1 MANERLEKA
10 RAAYQ
15 SNLREP
21 FQNLEALGLKPKTG
35 PLPEPE
41 SPQVPLA
48 AAELVGFEQNFA
60 PAVREVGLE
69 ATVQTIVNRFEGPGA
84 YRELRGAGL
93 NDLDIVKRYM
103 NVEKV
108 DLPIQSMRG
117 QGLTQDEILT
127 TFLDDLGLDENED
140 LLKKGISPQD
150 FLSTFVKGR
159 QLTPTEAAAE
169 GTARGVTVGAPAT
182 AGMVTGATVG
192 APFVPPFGAI
202 VGGGT
207 GLVLGAIGGTELE
220 EAVFPEEPI
229 LDPNT
234 QALLEGTKVIG
245 EGFTMMGAPRA
256 FKTIS
261 DTALS
266 SQAGFLNKLG
276 QTIRLRSFNQ
286 EKNPVFQPGAM
297 SETMRFLQSSDP
309 VMFQF
314 LRTYKDRPTAFM
326 IGEGASV
333 VGSGLG
339 AGIAEQAAPGQF
351 GPRIFGEVAGG
362 VSASPLTSLVY
373 FTTAKDALQADA
385 KELAGQAS
393 QGSVEARVGAALRE
407 LFVARGEDPDAIQ
420 KELRSPEFIELLKD
434 AEQKYD
440 GTTRPLLDK
449 AEIPAPTSRAL
460 TASSTLGLIEGRLRA
475 LNGRFGTEVQNQLD
489 NQIEAVNYLVNALT
503 LTGGNNAI
511 QTAAQIR
518 NRHFSDLM
526 NQRLDLA
533 LQDATKAVSQINP
546 NSVAARNEASRR
558 ISSIIEGV
566 FQDARAQ
573 EKQLYGR
580 VPNNVIVGQD
590 NLISTIQAEMA
601 ALPEEVAREVFPR
614 AASATGA
621 RFAEQMQAAALDT
634 RISTL
639 QEIKNRAPAPGES
652 FPRLTDQDRQNTGLG
667 AFFEIDRALTE
678 ARKTREQFG
687 DVNLEPPTYQ
697 QMLNYRSFLLSEARK
712 AASGE
717 NPGMA
722 DARVYG
728 VLADAIRQDLGDLE
742 NLQTLNP
749 DISAD
754 DLAAAD
760 TARAFSK
767 VFNDTFRRAF
777 PNKALQNKATG
788 ADFVQPE
795 LLYRQIFQGQ
805 DDETM
810 LRMREMDDAVRFLVN
825 DATPGGLQKDQ
836 NALDAVLSRT
846 GALEYNFDLVMRA
859 LADNPT
865 IINPETGEVNT
876 RAVAAFVKRNEG
888 TLERLPQLKADLE
901 NSAATQVLLQQVRSE
916 AKDAE
921 RATAFGTVKLFEQL
935 TGEMPVSAI
944 QNVLRSEKPEEG
956 MKNLVTRLREGA
968 RRSEAG
974 DAPEGMSKITL
985 DAVDSEIRDA
995 VFEAARQFSQSDKD
1009 SITGIPDFAKMRTFF
1024 FSDRGKVP
1032 PLIKTLVDAGVFT
1045 YDERVRL
1052 RKLLVSG
1059 EGAQKRISDPAFDI
1073 LEDVETGTDVLTQLL
1088 VRISGSKIG
1097 SMLGDLMPGR
1107 SSQGLIEAQA
1117 GSQAAMRLL
1126 NALPVTTVNSVLE
1139 TAIKDPEYLD
1149 LLLDKNLLSPTGSKL
1164 SASKRLLGVRK
1175 LNAYLKNAIGV
1186 NIGAMIAEDQPTT
1199 SEMLRVEE
1207 FRQQGSPFRAPEP
1220 EPEPVAPPQ
1229 AAAPMAAP
1237 PPAPQPAP
1245 PPQGGANPQQRQ
1257 QFAALFPNDP
1267 ISGLIQQQGIASLP
1281 QAPS

>member
-1 MANERLEKA
+1 
-10 RAAYQ
+10 
-15 SNLREP
+15 
-21 FQNLEALGLKPKTG
+21 
-35 PLPEPE
+35 
-41 SPQVPLA
+41 
-48 AAELVGFEQNFA
+48 
-60 PAVREVGLE
+60 
-69 ATVQTIVNRFEGPGA
+69 
-84 YRELRGAGL
+84 
-93 NDLDIVKRYM
+93 
-103 NVEKV
+103 
-108 DLPIQSMRG
+108 
-117 QGLTQDEILT
+117 
-127 TFLDDLGLDENED
+127 
-140 LLKKGISPQD
+140 
-150 FLSTFVKGR
+150 
-159 QLTPTEAAAE
+159 
-169 GTARGVTVGAPAT
+169 
-182 AGMVTGATVG
+182 MVTGATVG

-207 GLVLGAIGGTELE
+207 GLILGAVLGTEAE
-220 EAVFPEEPI
+220 EAIFPDEPI

-245 EGFTMMGAPRA
+245 EGFTMMGAPKA

-276 QTIRLRSFNQ
+276 QSIRLRSFNQ

-297 SETMRFLQSSDP
+297 SETMRFLQKTDP

-314 LRTYKDRPTAFM
+314 LRTYKDRPTSFQ
-326 IGEGASV
+326 IGEGATV
-333 VGSGLG
+333 LGAGLG
-339 AGIAEQAAPGQF
+339 AGIAEQADPGDF
-351 GPRIFGEVAGG
+351 TTRILGEVGG
-362 VSASPLTSLVY
+362 GFFLGVPSGSTLIYAL
-373 FTTAKDALQADA
+373 TAKDALQSDA
-385 KELAGQAS
+385 KEIAGQAS
-393 QGSVEARVGAALRE
+393 QSTVEARVGAALRE
-407 LFVARGEDPDAIQ
+407 LLIARGEDPDAIQ
-420 KELRSPEFIELLKD
+420 QQLRSPDFNDLLSD
-434 AEQKYD
+434 AAEKYD
-440 GTTRPLLDK
+440 GTTRPLLEAAD
-449 AEIPAPTSRAL
+449 IPAPTSRSL

-475 LNGRFGTEVQNQLD
+475 LNGRFGTDVQNQLD
-489 NQIEAVNYLVNALT
+489 NQIQAVNNLITALT
-503 LTGGNNAI
+503 LTGGNNSI
-511 QTAAQIR
+511 QAAAQIR

-533 LQDATKAVSQINP
+533 LQDATKAVGSINP
-546 NSVAARNEASRR
+546 NDVTARNEASKR

-573 EKQLYGR
+573 EKQLYGQ

-590 NLISTIQAEMA
+590 NLIATIQAEMA

-667 AFFEIDRALTE
+667 AFFEVDRALTQ
-678 ARKTREQFG
+678 AQKDREKFG

-697 QMLNYRSFLLSEARK
+697 QMVNYRSFLLSEARK

-728 VLADAIRQDLGDLE
+728 VLADSIRQDLSDLE
-742 NLQTLNP
+742 NLQSLNP
-749 DISAD
+749 EISAND
-754 DLAAAD
+754 IAAAD

-810 LRMREMDDAVRFLVN
+810 LRMREIDDAVRFLVN

-836 NALDAVLSRT
+836 DALDAVLSRT

-859 LADNPT
+859 LADNPSV
-865 IINPETGEVNT
+865 INPETGEVNT

-901 NSAATQVLLQQVRSE
+901 NSAATQVLLQQARSE
-916 AKDAE
+916 AKEAE
-921 RATAFGTVKLFEQL
+921 RATAFGTAKLFEQL
-935 TGEMPVSAI
+935 TGELPVSAI
-944 QNVLRSEKPEEG
+944 QNVLRSDAPEQG

-974 DAPEGMSKITL
+974 DAPEGMPKITL
-985 DAVDSEIRDA
+985 DAVDSELRDA

-1009 SITGIPDFAKMRTFF
+1009 SITGIPDFAKLQTFF
-1024 FSDRGKVP
+1024 LSPRGKVP
-1032 PLIKTLVDAGVFT
+1032 PLIKTLVDAGIFT
-1045 YDERVRL
+1045 DAERVRL
-1052 RKLLVSG
+1052 RKLLVAG

-1097 SMLGDLMPGR
+1097 SMVGDLMPGR

-1139 TAIKDPEYLD
+1139 SAIKDPEYLD

-1220 EPEPVAPPQ
+1220 EPVAPPQ
-1229 AAAPMAAP
+1229 AAAPIAAP

-1267 ISGLIQQQGIASLP
+1267 ISGLIQQQGIGSLP

>member
-15 SNLREP
+15 SNLKEP
-21 FQNLEALGLKPKTG
+21 FQNLKAMGLMPKTG

-69 ATVQTIVNRFEGPGA
+69 ATVQAIVNRFEGPGA
-84 YRELRGAGL
+84 YRELRGTGL

-103 NVEKV
+103 NIEKV

-117 QGLTQDEILT
+117 QGLTQDEILA
-127 TFLDDLGLDENED
+127 TFLEDLGLDENED
-140 LLKKGISPQD
+140 LMKKGISPQD

-159 QLTPTEAAAE
+159 QLTAGEAATE
-169 GTARGVTVGAPAT
+169 GAARGVTVGAPAT
-182 AGMVTGATVG
+182 AGMVTGATIG
-192 APFVPPFGAI
+192 APFVPPFGSI

-207 GLVLGAIGGTELE
+207 GLILGAVLGTEAE

-229 LDPNT
+229 LDSDI
-234 QALLEGTKVIG
+234 QAMLEGFKVVG
-245 EGFTMMGAPRA
+245 EGVTMMGAPKA

-261 DTALS
+261 DTALN
-266 SQAGFLNKLG
+266 SQAGFLNRLG

-314 LRTYKDRPTAFM
+314 LRTYKDRPTAFQ

-333 VGSGLG
+333 VGAGIG

-351 GPRIFGEVAGG
+351 GPRILGEVIGG

-373 FTTAKDALQADA
+373 LTTAKDALQADA
-385 KELAGQAS
+385 KEIAGQAS
-393 QGSVEARVGAALRE
+393 QSTVESRVGAALRE
-407 LFVARGEDPDAIQ
+407 LLIARGEDPDVIQ
-420 KELRSPEFIELLKD
+420 QQLRSPDFNDLLSD
-434 AEQKYD
+434 AAEKYD
-440 GTTRPLLDK
+440 GTTRPLLEAAD
-449 AEIPAPTSRAL
+449 IPAPTSRSL

-475 LNGRFGTEVQNQLD
+475 LNGRFGTDVQNQLD
-489 NQIEAVNYLVNALT
+489 NQIQAVNNLITALT
-503 LTGGNNAI
+503 LTGGNNSI
-511 QTAAQIR
+511 QAAAQIR

-533 LQDATKAVSQINP
+533 LQDATKAVGSINP
-546 NSVAARNEASRR
+546 NDVTARNEASKR
-558 ISSIIEGV
+558 ISLIIEGV

-573 EKQLYGR
+573 EKQLYGQ

-590 NLISTIQAEMA
+590 NLIATIQAEMA

-667 AFFEIDRALTE
+667 AFFEVDRALTQ
-678 ARKTREQFG
+678 AQKDREKFG

-697 QMLNYRSFLLSEARK
+697 QMVNYRSFLLSEARK

-728 VLADAIRQDLGDLE
+728 VLADSIRQDLSDLE
-742 NLQTLNP
+742 NLQSLNP
-749 DISAD
+749 EISAND
-754 DLAAAD
+754 IAAAD

-810 LRMREMDDAVRFLVN
+810 LRMREIDDAVRFLVN

-836 NALDAVLSRT
+836 DALDAVLSRT

-859 LADNPT
+859 LADNPSV
-865 IINPETGEVNT
+865 INPETGEVNT

-901 NSAATQVLLQQVRSE
+901 NSAATQVLLQQARSE
-916 AKDAE
+916 AKEAE
-921 RATAFGTVKLFEQL
+921 RATAFGTAKLFEQL
-935 TGEMPVSAI
+935 TGELPVSAI
-944 QNVLRSEKPEEG
+944 QNVLRSDAPEQG

-974 DAPEGMSKITL
+974 DAPEGMPKITL
-985 DAVDSEIRDA
+985 DAVDSELRDA

-1009 SITGIPDFAKMRTFF
+1009 SITGIPDFAKLQTFF
-1024 FSDRGKVP
+1024 LSPRGKVP
-1032 PLIKTLVDAGVFT
+1032 PLIKTLVDAGIFT
-1045 YDERVRL
+1045 DAERVRL
-1052 RKLLVSG
+1052 RKLLVAG

-1097 SMLGDLMPGR
+1097 SMVGDLMPGR

-1139 TAIKDPEYLD
+1139 SAIKDPEYLD

-1220 EPEPVAPPQ
+1220 EPVAPPQ

-1237 PPAPQPAP
+1237 SPAPQPAA

-1267 ISGLIQQQGIASLP
+1267 ISGLIQQQGIGSLP

>member
-1 MANERLEKA
+1 MANERLEEA

-15 SNLREP
+15 SNLKEP
-21 FQNLEALGLKPKTG
+21 FQNLKAMGLMPKTG

-69 ATVQTIVNRFEGPGA
+69 ATVQAIVNRFEGPGA
-84 YRELRGAGL
+84 YRELRGTGL

-103 NVEKV
+103 NIEKV

-182 AGMVTGATVG
+182 AVMVTGATIG
-192 APFVPPFGAI
+192 APIAPPFGSI
-202 VGGGT
+202 
-207 GLVLGAIGGTELE
+207 VLGGAGLILGSIIGTEAE
-220 EAVFPEEPI
+220 EAIFPDEPI
-229 LDPNT
+229 LDSNT
-234 QALLEGTKVIG
+234 QALLEGTKVVG
-245 EGFTMMGAPRA
+245 EGVTMMGAPKA

-261 DTALS
+261 DTALN
-266 SQAGFLNKLG
+266 SQAGFLNTLG

-314 LRTYKDRPTAFM
+314 LRTYKDRPTAFQ

-333 VGSGLG
+333 VGAGIG

-351 GPRIFGEVAGG
+351 GPRILSEVIGG

-373 FTTAKDALQADA
+373 LTTAKDALQADA
-385 KELAGQAS
+385 KEIAGQAS
-393 QGSVEARVGAALRE
+393 QSTVESRVGAALRE
-407 LFVARGEDPDAIQ
+407 LLIARGEDPDAIQ
-420 KELRSPEFIELLKD
+420 QQLRSPDFNDLLSD
-434 AEQKYD
+434 AAEKYD
-440 GTTRPLLDK
+440 GTTRPLLEAAD
-449 AEIPAPTSRAL
+449 IPAPTSRSL

-475 LNGRFGTEVQNQLD
+475 LNGRFGTDVQNQLD
-489 NQIEAVNYLVNALT
+489 NQIQAVNNLITALT
-503 LTGGNNAI
+503 LTGGNNSI
-511 QTAAQIR
+511 QAAAQIR

-533 LQDATKAVSQINP
+533 LQDATKAVGSINP
-546 NSVAARNEASRR
+546 NDVTARNEASKR

-573 EKQLYGR
+573 EKQLYGQ

-590 NLISTIQAEMA
+590 NLIATIQAEMA

-667 AFFEIDRALTE
+667 AFFEVDRALTQ
-678 ARKTREQFG
+678 AQKDREKFG
-687 DVNLEPPTYQ
+687 ELNLEPPTYQ

-749 DISAD
+749 EISAND
-754 DLAAAD
+754 IAAAD

-810 LRMREMDDAVRFLVN
+810 LRMREIDDAVRFLVN

-836 NALDAVLSRT
+836 DALDAVLSRT

-859 LADNPT
+859 LADNPSV
-865 IINPETGEVNT
+865 INPETGEVNT

-901 NSAATQVLLQQVRSE
+901 NSAATQVLLQQARSE
-916 AKDAE
+916 AKEAE
-921 RATAFGTVKLFEQL
+921 RATAFGTAKLFEQL
-935 TGEMPVSAI
+935 TGELPVSAI
-944 QNVLRSEKPEEG
+944 QNVLRSDAPEQG

-974 DAPEGMSKITL
+974 DAPEGMPKITL
-985 DAVDSEIRDA
+985 DAVDSELRDA

-1009 SITGIPDFAKMRTFF
+1009 SITGIPDFAKLQTFF
-1024 FSDRGKVP
+1024 LSPRGKVP
-1032 PLIKTLVDAGVFT
+1032 PLIKTLVDAGIFT
-1045 YDERVRL
+1045 DAERVRL
-1052 RKLLVSG
+1052 RKLLVAG

-1097 SMLGDLMPGR
+1097 SMVGDLMPGR

-1139 TAIKDPEYLD
+1139 SAIKDPEYLD

-1175 LNAYLKNAIGV
+1175 LNAYLKNAVGV

-1207 FRQQGSPFRAPEP
+1207 FRQQGSPFRAPA
-1220 EPEPVAPPQ
+1220 PEPVAPPQ
-1229 AAAPMAAP
+1229 AAAPMPALPPAP
-1237 PPAPQPAP
+1237 PPARPF
-1245 PPQGGANPQQRQ
+1245 QGGANPQQRQ

>member
-10 RAAYQ
+10 REAYQ

-21 FQNLEALGLKPKTG
+21 FQNLEAMGLKPKTG

-41 SPQVPLA
+41 GPQVPLA
-48 AAELVGFEQNFA
+48 AAELILFEQNFA
-60 PAVREVGLE
+60 PTVRKYGLE
-69 ATVQTIVNRFEGPGA
+69 ATVQALANKAEGPGA
-84 YRELRGAGL
+84 YRELRGTGL
-93 NDLDIVKRYM
+93 NDLDIVKRYA
-103 NVEKV
+103 NIEKV

-127 TFLDDLGLDENED
+127 TFLEDLGLDENED

-159 QLTPTEAAAE
+159 QLTAGEAAAE
-169 GTARGVTVGAPAT
+169 GAARGVTVGAPAT
-182 AGMVTGATVG
+182 AGMVSGATIG

-207 GLVLGAIGGTELE
+207 GLILGAVLGTEAEKAI
-220 EAVFPEEPI
+220 FPEEPI

-261 DTALS
+261 DTALG

-276 QTIRLRSFNQ
+276 QSIRLRSFNQ

-297 SETMRFLQSSDP
+297 PETMRFLQSSDP

-351 GPRIFGEVAGG
+351 GPRIFGEISGG
-362 VSASPLTSLVY
+362 LSASPLTSLVY
-373 FTTAKDALQADA
+373 LTTAKDALQADA

-393 QGSVEARVGAALRE
+393 QTSVESRVGAALRE
-407 LFVARGEDPDAIQ
+407 LLVARGEDPEAIQ
-420 KELRSPEFIELLKD
+420 RQLRSPEFTDLLTA

-440 GTTRPLLDK
+440 GTTRPLLEAAD
-449 AEIPAPTSRAL
+449 IPAPTSRSL
-460 TASSTLGLIEGRLRA
+460 TASNTLGLIEGRLRA
-475 LNGRFGTEVQNQLD
+475 LNGRFGTDVQNQLD
-489 NQIEAVNYLVNALT
+489 NQIQAVNNLIHALT
-503 LTGGNNAI
+503 LTGGNNSI
-511 QTAAQIR
+511 QAAAQIR
-518 NRHFSDLM
+518 NRHFSDVL
-526 NQRLDLA
+526 NQRLELA
-533 LQDATKAVSQINP
+533 LQDATKAVNLINP
-546 NSVAARNEASRR
+546 NDVTARNEASKR
-558 ISSIIEGV
+558 INTIIEGV
-566 FQDARAQ
+566 FEDARAQ

-580 VPNNVIVGQD
+580 VPNNVTVGQD
-590 NLISTIQAEMA
+590 NLIATIQAEMA
-601 ALPEEVAREVFPR
+601 SLPEEVAREVFPR

-634 RISTL
+634 RIATL
-639 QEIKNRAPAPGES
+639 EAIKNRPPAPGES

-667 AFFEIDRALTE
+667 AFYEIDRALTD

-810 LRMREMDDAVRFLVN
+810 LRMREIDDAVRFLVN
-825 DATPGGLQKDQ
+825 DATPGGLQTDED
-836 NALDAVLSRT
+836 ALGAVLART
-846 GALEYNFDLVMRA
+846 GALEYNFDLVMRS

-865 IINPETGEVNT
+865 MINPETGEVNT

-888 TLERLPQLKADLE
+888 TLEKLPQLKADLE
-901 NSAATQVLLQQVRSE
+901 NSAATQVLLQQVRNE

-921 RATAFGTVKLFEQL
+921 RATAFGTIKLFEQL
-935 TGEMPVSAI
+935 TGETPVSAI

-968 RRSEAG
+968 RRSESG
-974 DAPEGMSKITL
+974 DTPEGMPKITL
-985 DAVDSEIRDA
+985 DGVDSEIRDA

-1009 SITGIPDFAKMRTFF
+1009 SITGIPDFAKMQTFF
-1024 FSDRGKVP
+1024 LSPRGKVP
-1032 PLIKTLVDAGVFT
+1032 PLIKTLVDAGIFT
-1045 YDERVRL
+1045 DAERVRL
-1052 RKLLVSG
+1052 RKLLVAG

-1088 VRISGSKIG
+1088 VRITGSKIG
-1097 SMLGDLMPGR
+1097 SSVGDLMPGR

-1139 TAIKDPEYLD
+1139 NAIKDPKYLD
-1149 LLLDKNLLSPTGSKL
+1149 LLLDKKLLAPDGGKL

-1175 LNAYLKNAIGV
+1175 LNAFLKNAIGV

-1199 SEMLRVEE
+1199 SEMLQVEE
-1207 FRQQGSPFRAPEP
+1207 FRQQGSPFRAPA
-1220 EPEPVAPPQ
+1220 PEPVAPPQ
-1229 AAAPMAAP
+1229 AAAPMPAP

-1245 PPQGGANPQQRQ
+1245 PPQGGSNPQQRQ

>member
-1 MANERLEKA
+1 MANERLE
-10 RAAYQ
+10 
-15 SNLREP
+15 
-21 FQNLEALGLKPKTG
+21 EAMGLKPKTG

-41 SPQVPLA
+41 GPQVPLA
-48 AAELVGFEQNFA
+48 AAELVGFEKNFA
-60 PAVREVGLE
+60 PAVREAGLE
-69 ATVQTIVNRFEGPGA
+69 ATVQAIVNRFEGPGA
-84 YRELRGAGL
+84 YRELRGTGL

-103 NVEKV
+103 NIEKV

-127 TFLDDLGLDENED
+127 TFLEDLGLDENED

-159 QLTPTEAAAE
+159 QLTAGEAAAE

-182 AGMVTGATVG
+182 AGMITGATIG
-192 APFVPPFGAI
+192 APIAPPFGSI
-202 VGGGT
+202 
-207 GLVLGAIGGTELE
+207 VLGGAGLILGSIIGTEAE
-220 EAVFPEEPI
+220 EAIFPEEPI

-234 QALLEGTKVIG
+234 QALLEGTKVVG
-245 EGFTMMGAPRA
+245 EGVTMMGAPRA

-276 QTIRLRSFNQ
+276 QSIRLRSFNQ
-286 EKNPVFQPGAM
+286 EKNPAFQPGAM

-326 IGEGASV
+326 LGEGASV
-333 VGSGLG
+333 VGSGVG
-339 AGIAEQAAPGQF
+339 AGIAEQVAPGQF
-351 GPRIFGEVAGG
+351 GPRIFGEISGG
-362 VSASPLTSLVY
+362 LSASPLTSLVY
-373 FTTAKDALQADA
+373 LTTAKDALQADA

-393 QGSVEARVGAALRE
+393 QGSVEARVGSALRE
-407 LFVARGEDPDAIQ
+407 LLLARGEDPDAIQ
-420 KELRSPEFIELLKD
+420 RQLRSPEFTDLLTA

-440 GTTRPLLDK
+440 GTTRPLLEAAD
-449 AEIPAPTSRAL
+449 IPAPTSRSL
-460 TASSTLGLIEGRLRA
+460 TASNTLGLIEGRLRA
-475 LNGRFGTEVQNQLD
+475 LNGRFGTDVQNQLD
-489 NQIEAVNYLVNALT
+489 NQIQAVNNLITALT

-546 NSVAARNEASRR
+546 NDVTARNQASKR
-558 ISSIIEGV
+558 ISTIIDGV
-566 FQDARAQ
+566 FQDSRAQ

-590 NLISTIQAEMA
+590 NLIATIQAEMA

-634 RISTL
+634 RIATL
-639 QEIKNRAPAPGES
+639 EAIKNRPPAPGES

-667 AFFEIDRALTE
+667 AFYEIDRALTE

-697 QMLNYRSFLLSEARK
+697 QMLNYRSFLLNEARK

-805 DDETM
+805 DDETL
-810 LRMREMDDAVRFLVN
+810 LRMREIDDAVRFLVN
-825 DATPGGLQKDQ
+825 DATPGGLQQDQ
-836 NALDAVLSRT
+836 DALDAVLSRT
-846 GALEYNFDLVMRA
+846 GSLEYNFDLVMRA

-865 IINPETGEVNT
+865 MINPETGEVNT

-901 NSAATQVLLQQVRSE
+901 NSAATQVLLQQVRNE

-935 TGEMPVSAI
+935 TGETPVSAI

-968 RRSEAG
+968 RRSESG
-974 DAPEGMSKITL
+974 DTPEGMPKITL

-1009 SITGIPDFAKMRTFF
+1009 SITGIPDFAKMQTFF
-1024 FSDRGKVP
+1024 LSPRGKVP
-1032 PLIKTLVDAGVFT
+1032 PLIKTLVDAGIFT
-1045 YDERVRL
+1045 DAERVRL
-1052 RKLLVSG
+1052 RKLLVAG

-1088 VRISGSKIG
+1088 VRITGSKIG
-1097 SMLGDLMPGR
+1097 SSVGDLMPGR

-1139 TAIKDPEYLD
+1139 NAIKDPEYLD
-1149 LLLDKNLLSPTGSKL
+1149 ILLDKKLITPDGGKL

-1175 LNAYLKNAIGV
+1175 LNAFLKNAIGV

-1199 SEMLRVEE
+1199 SEMLQVEE
-1207 FRQQGSPFRAPEP
+1207 FRQQGSPFRAPD
-1220 EPEPVAPPQ
+1220 PEPVAPPQ
-1229 AAAPMAAP
+1229 AAAPMPAP

-1245 PPQGGANPQQRQ
+1245 PPQGGSNPQQRQ

>member
-1 MANERLEKA
+1 MANENLEKA

-21 FQNLEALGLKPKTG
+21 FQNLKAMGLMPQTG

-48 AAELVGFEQNFA
+48 ASELIGFEQNFA
-60 PAVREVGLE
+60 PAVREAGLE
-69 ATVQTIVNRFEGPGA
+69 ATVEAIVNNFEGPGV

-103 NVEKV
+103 NIEKV

-117 QGLTQDEILT
+117 QGLTQDEIFT
-127 TFLDDLGLDENED
+127 TFLEDLGLDENED

-159 QLTPTEAAAE
+159 QLTAGEAATE
-169 GTARGVTVGAPAT
+169 GVARGVTVGAPAT
-182 AGMVTGATVG
+182 AGMITGAAVG
-192 APFVPPFGAI
+192 LPVAPPFGSI
-202 VGGGT
+202 IGGGT
-207 GLVLGAIGGTELE
+207 GLILGAFFGTKLE
-220 EAVFPEEPI
+220 DLIFSEEPI

-234 QALLEGTKVIG
+234 QAFLEGTKVIG
-245 EGFTMMGAPRA
+245 EGVTMMGAPKA

-261 DTALS
+261 DTALN

-297 SETMRFLQSSDP
+297 PENMRFLQSSDP

-314 LRTYKDRPTAFM
+314 LKTYKDRPIAFQ

-333 VGSGLG
+333 VGSGVG
-339 AGIAEQAAPGQF
+339 AGFAEQAAPGQF
-351 GPRIFGEVAGG
+351 VPRILGEVIGG
-362 VSASPLTSLVY
+362 ASASPLTSLVY
-373 FTTAKDALQADA
+373 LTTAKDALQSDA
-385 KELAGQAS
+385 KEIAGQAS
-393 QGSVEARVGAALRE
+393 QSTVEARVGAALRE
-407 LFVARGEDPDAIQ
+407 LLIARGEDPDVIQ
-420 KELRSPEFIELLKD
+420 QQLRSPDFNDLLSD
-434 AEQKYD
+434 AAEKYD
-440 GTTRPLLDK
+440 GTTRPLLEAAD
-449 AEIPAPTSRAL
+449 IPAPTSRSL

-475 LNGRFGTEVQNQLD
+475 LNGRFGTDVQNQLD
-489 NQIEAVNYLVNALT
+489 NQIQAVNNLITALT
-503 LTGGNNAI
+503 LTGGNNSI
-511 QTAAQIR
+511 QAAAQIR

-533 LQDATKAVSQINP
+533 LQDATKAVGSINP
-546 NSVAARNEASRR
+546 NDVTARNEASKR

-573 EKQLYGR
+573 EKQLYGQ

-590 NLISTIQAEMA
+590 NLIATIQAEMA

-639 QEIKNRAPAPGES
+639 QEIKNRAPAPGDG

-667 AFFEIDRALTE
+667 AFFEVDRALTQ
-678 ARKTREQFG
+678 AQKDREKFG

-697 QMLNYRSFLLSEARK
+697 QMVNYRSFLLSEARK

-728 VLADAIRQDLGDLE
+728 VLADAIRQDLSDLE
-742 NLQTLNP
+742 NLRSLNP
-749 DISAD
+749 EISAND
-754 DLAAAD
+754 IAAAD

-810 LRMREMDDAVRFLVN
+810 LRMREIDDAVRFLVN

-836 NALDAVLSRT
+836 DALDAVLSRT

-859 LADNPT
+859 LADNPSV
-865 IINPETGEVNT
+865 INPETGEVNT

-901 NSAATQVLLQQVRSE
+901 NSAATQVLLQQARSE
-916 AKDAE
+916 AKEAE
-921 RATAFGTVKLFEQL
+921 RATAFGTAKLFEQL
-935 TGEMPVSAI
+935 TGELPVSAI
-944 QNVLRSEKPEEG
+944 QNVLRSDAPEQG

-974 DAPEGMSKITL
+974 DAPEGMPKITL
-985 DAVDSEIRDA
+985 DAVDSELRDA

-1009 SITGIPDFAKMRTFF
+1009 SITGIPDFAKLQTFF
-1024 FSDRGKVP
+1024 LSPRGKVP
-1032 PLIKTLVDAGVFT
+1032 PLIKTLVDAGIFT
-1045 YDERVRL
+1045 DAERVRL
-1052 RKLLVSG
+1052 RKLLVAG

-1088 VRISGSKIG
+1088 VRITGSKIG
-1097 SMLGDLMPGR
+1097 SSVGDLMPGR
-1107 SSQGLIEAQA
+1107 TSQGLIEAQA

-1139 TAIKDPEYLD
+1139 NAIKDPEYLD

-1164 SASKRLLGVRK
+1164 SASRRLLGVRK
-1175 LNAYLKNAIGV
+1175 LNAYFKNAIGV

-1207 FRQQGSPFRAPEP
+1207 FRQQGAPFRAPKP
-1220 EPEPVAPPQ
+1220 QPVAPPQ
-1229 AAAPMAAP
+1229 AAAPIAAP
-1237 PPAPQPAP
+1237 LPAPQPSP
-1245 PPQGGANPQQRQ
+1245 LPQGAPNPQQRQ

-1267 ISGLIQQQGIASLP
+1267 LSGLIQQQGIASLP

>member
-1 MANERLEKA
+1 MANEDLEKA
-10 RAAYQ
+10 RAAYET
-15 SNLREP
+15 NLREP
-21 FQNLEALGLKPKTG
+21 FQNLKAMGLMPQTG

-48 AAELVGFEQNFA
+48 AAELIGFEQNFA
-60 PAVREVGLE
+60 PAVREAGLE
-69 ATVQTIVNRFEGPGA
+69 ATVEAIVNNFEGPGV

-103 NVEKV
+103 NIEKV

-127 TFLDDLGLDENED
+127 TFLEDLGLDENED

-159 QLTPTEAAAE
+159 QLTAGEAATE
-169 GTARGVTVGAPAT
+169 GLARGVTVGAPAT
-182 AGMVTGATVG
+182 AGMITGATVG
-192 APFVPPFGAI
+192 APFVPPFGSI
-202 VGGGT
+202 VAGGA
-207 GLVLGAIGGTELE
+207 GLILGAIGGTEAE
-220 EAVFPEEPI
+220 EAIFSEEPI
-229 LDPNT
+229 LNPNT
-234 QALLEGTKVIG
+234 QAFLEGTKVIG
-245 EGFTMMGAPRA
+245 EGLTMMGAPKA
-256 FKTIS
+256 FKVIS
-261 DTALS
+261 DTALN

-276 QTIRLRSFNQ
+276 QSVRLRSFNQ
-286 EKNPVFQPGAM
+286 ERNPVFQPGAM
-297 SETMRFLQSSDP
+297 SESMRFLQSSDP

-314 LRTYKDRPTAFM
+314 LRTYKDRPIAFQ

-333 VGSGLG
+333 IGSGVG
-339 AGIAEQAAPGQF
+339 AGIAEQVAPGQF
-351 GPRIFGEVAGG
+351 VPRIAGEVFGG

-373 FTTAKDALQADA
+373 LTTAKDALQSDA

-393 QGSVEARVGAALRE
+393 QSSVEARVGTALRE
-407 LFVARGEDPDAIQ
+407 LLIARGEDPDAIQ
-420 KELRSPEFIELLKD
+420 QQLRSPDFTDLLKSA
-434 AEQKYD
+434 AEKYD
-440 GTTRPLLDK
+440 GTTRPLLEAAD
-449 AEIPAPTSRAL
+449 IPAPTSRSL
-460 TASSTLGLIEGRLRA
+460 TASNTLGLIEGRLRA
-475 LNGRFGTEVQNQLD
+475 LNGRFGTDVQNQLD
-489 NQIEAVNYLVNALT
+489 NQIQAVNNLITALT

-511 QTAAQIR
+511 QAAAQIR
-518 NRHFSDLM
+518 NRHFNDLM

-533 LQDATKAVSQINP
+533 LQDATKAVGQINP
-546 NSVAARNEASRR
+546 NDITARNEASKR
-558 ISSIIEGV
+558 ISMIIEGV
-566 FQDARAQ
+566 FKDARAQ
-573 EKQLYGR
+573 EKQLYGQ
-580 VPNNVIVGQD
+580 VPNNVIVGQE

-601 ALPEEVAREVFPR
+601 ALPQEVAREVFPR

-621 RFAEQMQAAALDT
+621 RFAEQMQVAALDT
-634 RISTL
+634 RIAAL
-639 QEIKNRAPAPGES
+639 EEIKNRAPAPGEN
-652 FPRLTDQDRQNTGLG
+652 FPRLTEQDRQNTGLG
-667 AFFEIDRALTE
+667 AFFELDRALSE

-687 DVNLEPPTYQ
+687 DVSFEPPTYQ
-697 QMLNYRSFLLSEARK
+697 QMLNYRSFLLNEARK

-749 DISAD
+749 DISAN

-810 LRMREMDDAVRFLVN
+810 LRMREIDDAVRFLVN
-825 DATPGGLQKDQ
+825 DATPGGLQTDP
-836 NALDAVLSRT
+836 NALDAVLART

-865 IINPETGEVNT
+865 VINPETGEVNT

-901 NSAATQVLLQQVRSE
+901 NSAATQVLLQQARSE
-916 AKDAE
+916 AKEAE
-921 RATAFGTVKLFEQL
+921 RATAFGTARLFEQL
-935 TGEMPVSAI
+935 TGELPVAAI
-944 QNVLRSEKPEEG
+944 QNVLRSDAPEQG
-956 MKNLVTRLREGA
+956 MKNLVSRLREGA
-968 RRSEAG
+968 RRSESG
-974 DAPEGMSKITL
+974 DAPEGLPRITL

-1009 SITGIPDFAKMRTFF
+1009 SITGIPDFAKLQTFF
-1024 FSDRGKVP
+1024 LNPRGKVP
-1032 PLIKTLVDAGVFT
+1032 PLIKTLVDAGIFT
-1045 YDERVRL
+1045 DAERVRL
-1052 RKLLVSG
+1052 RKLLVAG

-1088 VRISGSKIG
+1088 VRITGSKVG
-1097 SMLGDLMPGR
+1097 STVGDLMPGR
-1107 SSQGLIEAQA
+1107 TSQGLIEAQA

-1139 TAIKDPEYLD
+1139 NAIKDPEYLD
-1149 LLLDKNLLSPTGSKL
+1149 LLLDKNLLAPTGGKL

-1175 LNAYLKNAIGV
+1175 LNAYFKNALGV

-1199 SEMLRVEE
+1199 EEMLRVRE
-1207 FRQQGSPFRAPEP
+1207 FREQGSPFRAP

-1229 AAAPMAAP
+1229 AAAPIAAP
-1237 PPAPQPAP
+1237 PPAPQPAAA
-1245 PPQGGANPQQRQ
+1245 PQGAPNPQQRQ

-1267 ISGLIQQQGIASLP
+1267 LSGLIQQQGIASLP

>member
-10 RAAYQ
+10 RESYQ
-15 SNLREP
+15 SNLRQP
-21 FQNLEALGLKPKTG
+21 YQNLEAMGLKPKTG

-41 SPQVPLA
+41 GPQVPLA

-60 PAVREVGLE
+60 PTVREHGLE
-69 ATVQTIVNRFEGPGA
+69 ATVQAIVNRFEGPGA
-84 YRELRGAGL
+84 YRELRGTGL
-93 NDLDIVKRYM
+93 NDLDIVQRYM
-103 NVEKV
+103 NIEKV

-127 TFLDDLGLDENED
+127 TFLEDLGLDENED

-159 QLTPTEAAAE
+159 QLTAGEAAAE
-169 GTARGVTVGAPAT
+169 GTARGVTVGAPTT
-182 AGMVTGATVG
+182 AGMVSGATIG

-207 GLVLGAIGGTELE
+207 GLILGAVLGTEAE
-220 EAVFPEEPI
+220 EAIFPEEPI

-261 DTALS
+261 DTALG

-276 QTIRLRSFNQ
+276 QSIRLRSFNQ

-333 VGSGLG
+333 VGSGVG

-351 GPRIFGEVAGG
+351 VPRIFGEISGG
-362 VSASPLTSLVY
+362 LSASPLTSLVY
-373 FTTAKDALQADA
+373 LTTAKDALQADA

-393 QGSVEARVGAALRE
+393 QGSVESRVGSALRE
-407 LFVARGEDPDAIQ
+407 LLLARGEDPDAIQ
-420 KELRSPEFIELLKD
+420 RQLRSPEFTDLLTA

-440 GTTRPLLDK
+440 GTTRPLLEAAD
-449 AEIPAPTSRAL
+449 IPAPTSRSL
-460 TASSTLGLIEGRLRA
+460 TASNTLGLIEGRLRA
-475 LNGRFGTEVQNQLD
+475 LNGRFGTDVQNQLD
-489 NQIEAVNYLVNALT
+489 NQIQAVNNLITALT

-546 NSVAARNEASRR
+546 NDVTARNEASKR
-558 ISSIIEGV
+558 IAMIIDGV

-580 VPNNVIVGQD
+580 VPNNVVVGQD
-590 NLISTIQAEMA
+590 NLIATIQAEMA

-634 RISTL
+634 RIATL
-639 QEIKNRAPAPGES
+639 EAIKNRPPAPGES

-667 AFFEIDRALTE
+667 AFYEIDRALTD

-697 QMLNYRSFLLSEARK
+697 QMLNYRSFLLNEARK

-805 DDETM
+805 DDETL
-810 LRMREMDDAVRFLVN
+810 LRMREIDDAVRFLVN
-825 DATPGGLQKDQ
+825 DATPGGLQQDQ
-836 NALDAVLSRT
+836 DALDAVLLRT
-846 GALEYNFDLVMRA
+846 GSLEYNFDLVMRA

-865 IINPETGEVNT
+865 MINPETGEVNT

-901 NSAATQVLLQQVRSE
+901 NSAATQVLLQQVRNE

-935 TGEMPVSAI
+935 TGETPVSAI

-968 RRSEAG
+968 RRGESG
-974 DAPEGMSKITL
+974 DTPEGMPKITL

-1009 SITGIPDFAKMRTFF
+1009 SITGIPDFAKMQTFF
-1024 FSDRGKVP
+1024 LSPRGKVP
-1032 PLIKTLVDAGVFT
+1032 PLIKTLVDAGIFT
-1045 YDERVRL
+1045 DAERVRL
-1052 RKLLVSG
+1052 RKLLVAG

-1088 VRISGSKIG
+1088 VRITGSKIG
-1097 SMLGDLMPGR
+1097 SSVGDLMPGR

-1139 TAIKDPEYLD
+1139 NAIKDPEYLD
-1149 LLLDKNLLSPTGSKL
+1149 ILLDKKLLDPGGSKL

-1175 LNAYLKNAIGV
+1175 LNAFLKNAIGV

-1199 SEMLRVEE
+1199 SEMLQVEE
-1207 FRQQGSPFRAPEP
+1207 FRQQGSPFRAPDP
-1220 EPEPVAPPQ
+1220 ESVAPPQ
-1229 AAAPMAAP
+1229 AAAPMPAP

-1245 PPQGGANPQQRQ
+1245 PPQGGSNPQQRQ

>member
-1 MANERLEKA
+1 MANERLEEA

-15 SNLREP
+15 SNLRQP
-21 FQNLEALGLKPKTG
+21 FQNLEAMGLKAKTG

-69 ATVQTIVNRFEGPGA
+69 ATVQTIVNEFEGPGA

-117 QGLTQDEILT
+117 QGLTQEEILT

-150 FLSTFVKGR
+150 FLDTFVKGR
-159 QLTPTEAAAE
+159 QLTAGEAATE

-182 AGMVTGATVG
+182 AGMVTGATIG
-192 APFVPPFGAI
+192 APFAPPFGAI

-207 GLVLGAIGGTELE
+207 GLILGAVLGTEAE
-220 EAVFPEEPI
+220 EAIFPDEPI

-245 EGFTMMGAPRA
+245 EGFTMMGAPKA

-276 QTIRLRSFNQ
+276 QSIRLRSFNQ
-286 EKNPVFQPGAM
+286 EKNPAFQPGAM

-314 LRTYKDRPTAFM
+314 LRTYKDRPAAFM
-326 IGEGASV
+326 VGEGASV

-351 GPRIFGEVAGG
+351 GPRIFGEISGG
-362 VSASPLTSLVY
+362 LSASPLTSLVY
-373 FTTAKDALQADA
+373 LTTAKDALQADA

-393 QGSVEARVGAALRE
+393 QGSVEARVGSALRE
-407 LFVARGEDPDAIQ
+407 LLLARGEDPDAIQ
-420 KELRSPEFIELLKD
+420 RQLRSPEFTDLLTA

-440 GTTRPLLDK
+440 GTTRPLLEAAD
-449 AEIPAPTSRAL
+449 IPAPTSRSL
-460 TASSTLGLIEGRLRA
+460 TASNTLGLIEGRLRA
-475 LNGRFGTEVQNQLD
+475 LNGRFGTDVQNQLD
-489 NQIEAVNYLVNALT
+489 NQIQAVNNLITALT

-546 NSVAARNEASRR
+546 NDVTARNEASKR
-558 ISSIIEGV
+558 ISMVIEGV

-580 VPNNVIVGQD
+580 VPNNVVVGQD

-634 RISTL
+634 RIATL
-639 QEIKNRAPAPGES
+639 EAIKNRPPAPGES

-667 AFFEIDRALTE
+667 AFYEVDRALTD

-697 QMLNYRSFLLSEARK
+697 QMLNYRSFLLNEARK

-810 LRMREMDDAVRFLVN
+810 LRMREIDDAVRFLVN
-825 DATPGGLQKDQ
+825 DATPGGLQTDED
-836 NALDAVLSRT
+836 ALGAVLSRT
-846 GALEYNFDLVMRA
+846 GALEYNFDLVMRS

-865 IINPETGEVNT
+865 MINPETGEVNT

-888 TLERLPQLKADLE
+888 TLEKLPQLKADLE
-901 NSAATQVLLQQVRSE
+901 NSAATQVLLQQVRNE

-935 TGEMPVSAI
+935 TGETPVSAI

-968 RRSEAG
+968 RRSESG
-974 DAPEGMSKITL
+974 DTPEGMPKITL

-1009 SITGIPDFAKMRTFF
+1009 SITGIPDFAKMQTFF
-1024 FSDRGKVP
+1024 LSPRGKVP
-1032 PLIKTLVDAGVFT
+1032 PLIKTLVDAGIFT
-1045 YDERVRL
+1045 DAERVRL
-1052 RKLLVSG
+1052 RKLLVAG

-1088 VRISGSKIG
+1088 VRITGSKIG
-1097 SMLGDLMPGR
+1097 SSVGDLMPGR

-1117 GSQAAMRLL
+1117 GSQAALRLL

-1139 TAIKDPEYLD
+1139 NAIKDPEYLD
-1149 LLLDKNLLSPTGSKL
+1149 ILLDKKLIAPDGGKL

-1175 LNAYLKNAIGV
+1175 LNAFLKNAIGV

-1199 SEMLRVEE
+1199 EEMLQVEE
-1207 FRQQGSPFRAPEP
+1207 FRQQGSPFRAPA
-1220 EPEPVAPPQ
+1220 PEPVAPPQ
-1229 AAAPMAAP
+1229 AAAPMPAP

-1257 QFAALFPNDP
+1257 QFAAMFPNDP

-1281 QAPS
+1281 QSPG

>member
-1 MANERLEKA
+1 MANESLEKA
-10 RAAYQ
+10 RTAYQ

-21 FQNLEALGLKPKTG
+21 FQNLEAMGLKPKTG
-35 PLPEPE
+35 PLPESE

-48 AAELVGFEQNFA
+48 AAELVPFEQNFA
-60 PAVREVGLE
+60 PAVREAGLE
-69 ATVQTIVNRFEGPGA
+69 ATVQAIVNRFEGPGA
-84 YRELRGAGL
+84 YRELRGTGL

-103 NVEKV
+103 NIEKV

-127 TFLDDLGLDENED
+127 TFLEDLGLDENED

-159 QLTPTEAAAE
+159 QLTAGEAAAE
-169 GTARGVTVGAPAT
+169 GTARGVTVGTPAT
-182 AGMVTGATVG
+182 AGMIGGATIG
-192 APFVPPFGAI
+192 GPFVPPFGSI
-202 VGGGT
+202 IGGGT
-207 GLVLGAIGGTELE
+207 GLILGAVLGTEVE
-220 EAVFPEEPI
+220 EAIFPEEPI

-234 QALLEGTKVIG
+234 QALLEGTKVVG
-245 EGFTMMGAPRA
+245 EGFTMMGAPKA

-261 DTALS
+261 DTALN
-266 SQAGFLNKLG
+266 SQAGFLNTLG

-333 VGSGLG
+333 VGSGVG
-339 AGIAEQAAPGQF
+339 AGIAEQTAPGQF
-351 GPRIFGEVAGG
+351 GPRIFGEISGG
-362 VSASPLTSLVY
+362 LSASPLTSLVY
-373 FTTAKDALQADA
+373 LTTAKDALQADA

-407 LFVARGEDPDAIQ
+407 LLVARGEDPDAIQ
-420 KELRSPEFIELLKD
+420 RQLRSPEFTDLLTA

-440 GTTRPLLDK
+440 GTTRPLLEAAD
-449 AEIPAPTSRAL
+449 IPAPTSRSL
-460 TASSTLGLIEGRLRA
+460 TASNTLGLIEGRLRA
-475 LNGRFGTEVQNQLD
+475 LNGRFGTDVQNQLD
-489 NQIEAVNYLVNALT
+489 NQIQAVNNLITALT

-533 LQDATKAVSQINP
+533 LQDATKAVGQINP
-546 NSVAARNEASRR
+546 NDVTARNEASKR

-580 VPNNVIVGQD
+580 VPSNVIVGQD

-634 RISTL
+634 RIAALES
-639 QEIKNRAPAPGES
+639 IKNRPPAPGEN
-652 FPRLTDQDRQNTGLG
+652 FPRLTDQDRQNTGLS
-667 AFFEIDRALTE
+667 AFYEVDRALTE

-810 LRMREMDDAVRFLVN
+810 LRMREIDDAVRFLVN
-825 DATPGGLQKDQ
+825 DATPGGLQTDQ

-865 IINPETGEVNT
+865 MINPETGEVNT

-901 NSAATQVLLQQVRSE
+901 NSAATQVLLQQARSE
-916 AKDAE
+916 AKEAE
-921 RATAFGTVKLFEQL
+921 RATAFGTARLFEQL
-935 TGEMPVSAI
+935 TGELPVSAI
-944 QNVLRSEKPEEG
+944 QNVLRSDAPEQG
-956 MKNLVTRLREGA
+956 MKNLVARLREGA

-974 DAPEGMSKITL
+974 DAPEGMPKITL
-985 DAVDSEIRDA
+985 DAVDSELRDA

-1009 SITGIPDFAKMRTFF
+1009 SITGIPDFAKLQTFF
-1024 FSDRGKVP
+1024 LSPRGKVP
-1032 PLIKTLVDAGVFT
+1032 PLIKTLVDAGIFT
-1045 YDERVRL
+1045 DAERVRL
-1052 RKLLVSG
+1052 RKLLVAG

-1088 VRISGSKIG
+1088 VRITGSKIG
-1097 SMLGDLMPGR
+1097 SSVGDLMPGR

-1139 TAIKDPEYLD
+1139 NAIKDPEYLD
-1149 LLLDKNLLSPTGSKL
+1149 ILLDKKLISPDGGRL
-1164 SASKRLLGVRK
+1164 SASRRLLGVRK
-1175 LNAYLKNAIGV
+1175 LNAFLKNAIGV

-1207 FRQQGSPFRAPEP
+1207 FRQQGSPFRAPA
-1220 EPEPVAPPQ
+1220 PEPVAPPQ
-1229 AAAPMAAP
+1229 AAAPMPAL

-1281 QAPS
+1281 QAPG

>member
-1 MANERLEKA
+1 MANENLEKA

-21 FQNLEALGLKPKTG
+21 FQNLKAMGLMPQTG

-48 AAELVGFEQNFA
+48 ASELIGFEQNFA
-60 PAVREVGLE
+60 PAVREAGLE
-69 ATVQTIVNRFEGPGA
+69 ATVEAIVNNFEGPGV

-103 NVEKV
+103 NIEKV

-117 QGLTQDEILT
+117 QGLTQDEIFT
-127 TFLDDLGLDENED
+127 TFLEDLGLDENED

-159 QLTPTEAAAE
+159 QLTAGEAATE
-169 GTARGVTVGAPAT
+169 GVARGVTVGAPAT
-182 AGMVTGATVG
+182 AGMITGAAVG
-192 APFVPPFGAI
+192 LPVAPPFGSI
-202 VGGGT
+202 IGGGT
-207 GLVLGAIGGTELE
+207 GLILGAFFGTKLE
-220 EAVFPEEPI
+220 DLIFSEEPI

-234 QALLEGTKVIG
+234 QAFLEGTKVIG
-245 EGFTMMGAPRA
+245 EGVTMMGAPKA

-261 DTALS
+261 DTALN

-297 SETMRFLQSSDP
+297 PENMRFLQSSDP

-314 LRTYKDRPTAFM
+314 LKTYKDRPIAFQ

-333 VGSGLG
+333 VGAGIG

-351 GPRIFGEVAGG
+351 VPRILGEVIGG
-362 VSASPLTSLVY
+362 ASASPLTSLVY
-373 FTTAKDALQADA
+373 LTTAKDALQSDA
-385 KELAGQAS
+385 KEIAGQAS
-393 QGSVEARVGAALRE
+393 QSTVEARVGAALRE
-407 LFVARGEDPDAIQ
+407 LLIARGEDPDAIQ
-420 KELRSPEFIELLKD
+420 QQLRSPDFNDLLSD
-434 AEQKYD
+434 AAEKYD
-440 GTTRPLLDK
+440 GTTRPLLEAAD
-449 AEIPAPTSRAL
+449 IPAPTSRSL

-475 LNGRFGTEVQNQLD
+475 LNGRFGTDVQNQLD
-489 NQIEAVNYLVNALT
+489 NQIQAVNNLITALT
-503 LTGGNNAI
+503 LTGGNNSI
-511 QTAAQIR
+511 QAAAQIR

-533 LQDATKAVSQINP
+533 LQDATKAVGSINP
-546 NSVAARNEASRR
+546 NDVTARNEASKR

-573 EKQLYGR
+573 EKQLYGQ

-590 NLISTIQAEMA
+590 NLIATIQAEMA

-667 AFFEIDRALTE
+667 AFFEVDRALTQ
-678 ARKTREQFG
+678 AQKDREKFG

-697 QMLNYRSFLLSEARK
+697 QMVNYRSFLLSEARK

-728 VLADAIRQDLGDLE
+728 VLADAIRQDLSDLE
-742 NLQTLNP
+742 NLRSLNP
-749 DISAD
+749 EISAND
-754 DLAAAD
+754 IAAAD

-810 LRMREMDDAVRFLVN
+810 LRMREIDDAVRFLVN

-836 NALDAVLSRT
+836 DALDAVLSRT

-859 LADNPT
+859 LADNPSV
-865 IINPETGEVNT
+865 INPETGEVNT

-901 NSAATQVLLQQVRSE
+901 NSAATQVLLQQARSE
-916 AKDAE
+916 AKEAE
-921 RATAFGTVKLFEQL
+921 RATAFGTAKLFEQL
-935 TGEMPVSAI
+935 TGELPVSAI
-944 QNVLRSEKPEEG
+944 QNVLRSDAPEQG

-974 DAPEGMSKITL
+974 DAPEGMPKITL
-985 DAVDSEIRDA
+985 DAVDSELRDA

-1009 SITGIPDFAKMRTFF
+1009 SITGIPDFAKLQTFF
-1024 FSDRGKVP
+1024 LSPRGKVP
-1032 PLIKTLVDAGVFT
+1032 PLIKTLVDAGIFT
-1045 YDERVRL
+1045 DAERVRL
-1052 RKLLVSG
+1052 RKLLVAG

-1097 SMLGDLMPGR
+1097 SMVGDLMPGR

-1139 TAIKDPEYLD
+1139 SAIKDPEYLD

-1220 EPEPVAPPQ
+1220 EPVAPPQ

-1237 PPAPQPAP
+1237 PPAPQPAA

>member
-1 MANERLEKA
+1 MANENLEKA

-21 FQNLEALGLKPKTG
+21 FQNLKAMGLMPQTG

-48 AAELVGFEQNFA
+48 AAELIGFEQNFA
-60 PAVREVGLE
+60 PAVREAGLE
-69 ATVQTIVNRFEGPGA
+69 ATVEAIVNNFEGAGV

-103 NVEKV
+103 NIEKV

-117 QGLTQDEILT
+117 QGLTQDEIFT
-127 TFLDDLGLDENED
+127 TFLEDLGLDENED

-159 QLTPTEAAAE
+159 QLTAGEAATE
-169 GTARGVTVGAPAT
+169 GLARGVTVGAPAT
-182 AGMVTGATVG
+182 AGMITGATVG
-192 APFVPPFGAI
+192 LPFAPPFGSI
-202 VGGGT
+202 VAGGA
-207 GLVLGAIGGTELE
+207 GLILGAIGGTEAE
-220 EAVFPEEPI
+220 EAIFPEEPV
-229 LDPNT
+229 LNPNT
-234 QALLEGTKVIG
+234 QAFLEGTKVIG
-245 EGFTMMGAPRA
+245 EGLTMMGAPKA
-256 FKTIS
+256 FKVIS
-261 DTALS
+261 DTALN

-297 SETMRFLQSSDP
+297 PENMRFLQSSDP

-314 LRTYKDRPTAFM
+314 LKTYKDRPIAFQ

-339 AGIAEQAAPGQF
+339 AGFAEQAAPGQF
-351 GPRIFGEVAGG
+351 GPRILGEVIGG

-373 FTTAKDALQADA
+373 LTTAKDALQSDA
-385 KELAGQAS
+385 KQLAGQAS
-393 QGSVEARVGAALRE
+393 QSTVEARVGAALRE
-407 LFVARGEDPDAIQ
+407 LLIARGEDPDAIQ
-420 KELRSPEFIELLKD
+420 QQLRSPDFNDLLKS
-434 AEQKYD
+434 ASEKYD
-440 GTTRPLLDK
+440 GTTRPLLEAAD
-449 AEIPAPTSRAL
+449 IPAPTSRSL
-460 TASSTLGLIEGRLRA
+460 TASNTLGLIEGRLRA
-475 LNGRFGTEVQNQLD
+475 LNGRFGTDVQNQLD
-489 NQIEAVNYLVNALT
+489 NQIQAVNNLITALT

-511 QTAAQIR
+511 QAAAQIR
-518 NRHFSDLM
+518 NRHFSDLI

-533 LQDATKAVSQINP
+533 LQDATKAVDQINP
-546 NSVAARNEASRR
+546 NDITARNEASKR

-573 EKQLYGR
+573 EKQLYGQ
-580 VPNNVIVGQD
+580 VPNNAIVGQD
-590 NLISTIQAEMA
+590 NFVATIQAEMA
-601 ALPEEVAREVFPR
+601 IQRPEVIREVFPR
-614 AASATGA
+614 AAAETGA
-621 RFAEQMQAAALDT
+621 RFSEQIQAAALDS
-634 RISTL
+634 RIATL
-639 QEIKNRAPAPGES
+639 EELKNRTPAPGDN
-652 FPRLTDQDRQNTGLG
+652 FPRLTEQDRQNTGLN
-667 AFFEIDRALTE
+667 AFFEVDRALTQ
-678 ARKTREQFG
+678 ARKDRERFG
-687 DVNLEPPTYQ
+687 DVTQDPPTYQ
-697 QMLNYRSFLLSEARK
+697 QMVEYRSFLLKEARR

-749 DISAD
+749 DISAN

-777 PNKALQNKATG
+777 PNKVLQNKATG

-810 LRMREMDDAVRFLVN
+810 LRMREIDDAVRFLVN
-825 DATPGGLQKDQ
+825 DATPGGLQTNQ
-836 NALDAVLSRT
+836 NALDAVLART

-865 IINPETGEVNT
+865 VINPETGEVNT

-901 NSAATQVLLQQVRSE
+901 NSAATQVLLQQARSE
-916 AKDAE
+916 AKEAE

-935 TGEMPVSAI
+935 TGELPVSAI
-944 QNVLRSEKPEEG
+944 QNVLRSDAPEQG

-968 RRSEAG
+968 RRSESG
-974 DAPEGMSKITL
+974 DAPEGLPRITL

-1009 SITGIPDFAKMRTFF
+1009 SITGIPDFAKLQTFF
-1024 FSDRGKVP
+1024 LNPRGKVP
-1032 PLIKTLVDAGVFT
+1032 PLIKTLVDAGIFT
-1045 YDERVRL
+1045 DAERVRL
-1052 RKLLVSG
+1052 RKLLVAG

-1088 VRISGSKIG
+1088 VRITGSKIG
-1097 SMLGDLMPGR
+1097 SSVGDLMPGR
-1107 SSQGLIEAQA
+1107 TSQGLIEAQA

-1139 TAIKDPEYLD
+1139 NAIKDPEYLD

-1164 SASKRLLGVRK
+1164 SASRRLLGVRK
-1175 LNAYLKNAIGV
+1175 LNAYFKNAIGV

-1207 FRQQGSPFRAPEP
+1207 FRQQGAPFRAPKP
-1220 EPEPVAPPQ
+1220 QPVAPPQ
-1229 AAAPMAAP
+1229 AAAPIAAP
-1237 PPAPQPAP
+1237 LPAPQPSP
-1245 PPQGGANPQQRQ
+1245 LPQGAPNPQQRQ

-1267 ISGLIQQQGIASLP
+1267 LSGLIQQQGIASLRQSP
-1281 QAPS
+1281 V

>member
-69 ATVQTIVNRFEGPGA
+69 ATVQTIVNEFEGPGA
-84 YRELRGAGL
+84 YRELRGTGL

-127 TFLDDLGLDENED
+127 TFLEDLGLDENED

-150 FLSTFVKGR
+150 FLRTFVKGR
-159 QLTPTEAAAE
+159 QLTAEESATE
-169 GTARGVTVGAPAT
+169 GLARGVTVGAPAT
-182 AGMVTGATVG
+182 AGMIGGAALGLPV
-192 APFVPPFGAI
+192 APPFGSI
-202 VGGGT
+202 IGGGI
-207 GLVLGAIGGTELE
+207 GLILGGFLGTKLE
-220 EAVFPEEPI
+220 DVIFSEEPI

-234 QALLEGTKVIG
+234 QAFLEGTKVIG
-245 EGFTMMGAPRA
+245 EGVTMMGAPKA
-256 FKTIS
+256 FKVIS
-261 DTALS
+261 DTALN

-297 SETMRFLQSSDP
+297 SENMRFLQSSDP

-314 LRTYKDRPTAFM
+314 LRTYKDRPTAFQV
-326 IGEGASV
+326 GEGASV
-333 VGSGLG
+333 IG
-339 AGIAEQAAPGQF
+339 AGIGATIAEQAAPGQF
-351 GPRIFGEVAGG
+351 GPRILGEVIGG

-373 FTTAKDALQADA
+373 LTTAKDALQSDA
-385 KELAGQAS
+385 KELAGQVS
-393 QGSVEARVGAALRE
+393 QSTVEARVGAALRE
-407 LFVARGEDPDAIQ
+407 LLIARGEDPDAIQ
-420 KELRSPEFIELLKD
+420 QQLRSPDFNDLLSD
-434 AEQKYD
+434 AAEKYD
-440 GTTRPLLDK
+440 GTTRPLLEAAD
-449 AEIPAPTSRAL
+449 IPAPTSRSL

-475 LNGRFGTEVQNQLD
+475 LNGRFGTDVQNQLD
-489 NQIEAVNYLVNALT
+489 NQIQAVNNLITALT

-511 QTAAQIR
+511 QAAAQIR

-533 LQDATKAVSQINP
+533 LQDATKAVGSINP
-546 NSVAARNEASRR
+546 NDVTARNEASKR

-573 EKQLYGR
+573 EKQLYGQ

-590 NLISTIQAEMA
+590 NLIETIQAEMA

-639 QEIKNRAPAPGES
+639 QEIKNRAPAPGEN
-652 FPRLTDQDRQNTGLG
+652 FPRLTDQDRQNTGLN
-667 AFFEIDRALTE
+667 AFFEIDRALTQ

-687 DVNLEPPTYQ
+687 DVSLEPPTYQ
-697 QMLNYRSFLLSEARK
+697 QMVNYRSFLLSEARK

-728 VLADAIRQDLGDLE
+728 VLADSIRQDLSDLE

-749 DISAD
+749 DISAND
-754 DLAAAD
+754 IAAAD

-810 LRMREMDDAVRFLVN
+810 LRMREIDDAVRFLVN

-836 NALDAVLSRT
+836 DALDAVLSRT

-859 LADNPT
+859 LADNPSV
-865 IINPETGEVNT
+865 INPETGEVNT

-901 NSAATQVLLQQVRSE
+901 NSAATQVLLQQARSE
-916 AKDAE
+916 AKEAE
-921 RATAFGTVKLFEQL
+921 RATAFGTAKLFEQL
-935 TGEMPVSAI
+935 TGELPVSAI
-944 QNVLRSEKPEEG
+944 QNVLRSDAPEQG

-974 DAPEGMSKITL
+974 DAPEGMPKITL
-985 DAVDSEIRDA
+985 DAVDSELRDA

-1009 SITGIPDFAKMRTFF
+1009 SITGIPDFAKLQTFF
-1024 FSDRGKVP
+1024 LSPRGKVP
-1032 PLIKTLVDAGVFT
+1032 PLIKTLVDAGIFT
-1045 YDERVRL
+1045 DAERVRL
-1052 RKLLVSG
+1052 RKLLVAG

-1088 VRISGSKIG
+1088 VRITGSKIG
-1097 SMLGDLMPGR
+1097 SGVGDLMPGR
-1107 SSQGLIEAQA
+1107 TSQGLIEAQA

-1139 TAIKDPEYLD
+1139 NAIKDPEYLD

-1164 SASKRLLGVRK
+1164 SASRRLLGVRK
-1175 LNAYLKNAIGV
+1175 LNAFLKNAIGV

-1207 FRQQGSPFRAPEP
+1207 FRQEGSPFRAV

-1229 AAAPMAAP
+1229 AAAPIAAP
-1237 PPAPQPAP
+1237 LPAPQPSP
-1245 PPQGGANPQQRQ
+1245 LPQGAPNPQQRQ

-1267 ISGLIQQQGIASLP
+1267 LSGLIQQQGIASLRQSP
-1281 QAPS
+1281 V